1 MHLQKV
7 NIQSLKRIQQ
17 IGRTTFEE
25 TFSTFNT
32 AENMLSYLE
41 NEFSTEKLTEELLE
55 PNSEFF
61 IVSVNE
67 KVIGYLKVNI
77 GAAQTEFNA
86 ANSLEIQ
93 RIYVL
98 KTYHGKKVG
107 QLLYAQAE
115 ELAQKKQVDFIWLGV
130 WEKNERAIHFYQKN
144 GFEIID
150 QHIFKLGTDL
160 QTDYIMKKLIN

>member
-1 MHLQKV
+1 MLLQKV

-55 PNSEFF
+55 PNSEFY
-61 IVSVNE
+61 IVSENE

-160 QTDYIMKKLIN
+160 QTDFIMRKILI

>member
-1 MHLQKV
+1 MLLQKV

>member
-1 MHLQKV
+1 MLLQKV
-7 NIQSLKRIQQ
+7 NIQYLERIQQ

-25 TFSTFNT
+25 TFSPFNT

-41 NEFSTEKLTEELLE
+41 NGFSTEKLTEELLE
-55 PNSEFF
+55 PNSEFY
-61 IVSVNE
+61 IVSEND
-67 KVIGYLKVNI
+67 KVISYLKVNI

-86 ANSLEIQ
+86 ANSLEIE

-98 KTYHGKKVG
+98 KSYHGKKVG

-115 ELAQKKQVDFIWLGV
+115 ELAHKKQVDFIWLGV

-160 QTDYIMKKLIN
+160 QTDYIMKKMIN

>member
-1 MHLQKV
+1 MCLQKV

-55 PNSEFF
+55 PNSEFY
-61 IVSVNE
+61 IVSENE

-98 KTYHGKKVG
+98 KAYHCKKVG

-144 GFEIID
+144 RFEIID

-160 QTDYIMKKLIN
+160 QTDYIMKKSIN

>member
-1 MHLQKV
+1 MLLQKV
-7 NIQSLKRIQQ
+7 NIQSLERIQQ

-25 TFSTFNT
+25 TFSPFNT
-32 AENMLSYLE
+32 TENMLSYLE
-41 NEFSTEKLTEELLE
+41 NGFSTEKLTEELLE
-55 PNSEFF
+55 PNSEFY
-61 IVSVNE
+61 IVSENDQ
-67 KVIGYLKVNI
+67 VIGYLKVNI

-86 ANSLEIQ
+86 ANSLEIE

-98 KTYHGKKVG
+98 KAFHGKKVG

-130 WEKNERAIHFYQKN
+130 WEKNERAIRFYQKN
-144 GFEIID
+144 GFDIID

>member
-7 NIQSLKRIQQ
+7 NIQSLALIQQ

-61 IVSVNE
+61 IVSE
-67 KVIGYLKVNI
+67 IDQVIGYLKVNI

-98 KTYHGKKVG
+98 KAYHGKKVG

-144 GFEIID
+144 GFDIID

-160 QTDYIMKKLIN
+160 QTDFIMRKNVN

>member
-1 MHLQKV
+1 MLLQKV

-55 PNSEFF
+55 PNSEFY
-61 IVSVNE
+61 IVSENE

-77 GAAQTEFNA
+77 GGAQTEFYA
-86 ANSLEIQ
+86 ANHLSNFQ
-93 RIYVL
+93 RETV
-98 KTYHGKKVG
+98 
-107 QLLYAQAE
+107 
-115 ELAQKKQVDFIWLGV
+115 
-130 WEKNERAIHFYQKN
+130 YQ
-144 GFEIID
+144 ESS
-150 QHIFKLGTDL
+150 
-160 QTDYIMKKLIN
+160 

>member
-7 NIQSLKRIQQ
+7 NIQSLEIIQQ
-17 IGRTTFEE
+17 IGKTTFEE
-25 TFSTFNT
+25 TFSPFNT
-32 AENMLSYLE
+32 IENMLSYLE

-55 PNSEFF
+55 PNSEFY
-61 IVSVNE
+61 IVSENE

-77 GAAQTEFNA
+77 GTAQTEFNA
-86 ANSLEIQ
+86 ANSLEIE

-98 KTYHGKKVG
+98 KAYHGKKVG

-115 ELAQKKQVDFIWLGV
+115 EIARKKQVDFIWLGV
-130 WEKNERAIHFYQKN
+130 WEKNERAIQFYKKF

-160 QTDYIMKKLIN
+160 QTDFIMKKIIN

>member
-7 NIQSLKRIQQ
+7 NIQSLALIQQ

>member
-1 MHLQKV
+1 LLLQKV
-7 NIQSLKRIQQ
+7 NIQSLERIQQ

-25 TFSTFNT
+25 TFSPFNT

-41 NEFSTEKLTEELLE
+41 NGFSTEKLTKEINES
-55 PNSEFF
+55 NSEFY
-61 IVSVNE
+61 IVSENDTL
-67 KVIGYLKVNI
+67 IGYLKVNI
-77 GAAQTEFNA
+77 GAAQTEFNT
-86 ANSLEIQ
+86 ANSLEIE

-98 KTYHGKKVG
+98 KAYHGKKVG
-107 QLLYAQAE
+107 QLLFEKAE
-115 ELAQKKQVDFIWLGV
+115 DLAQRKQVDFIWLGV

-160 QTDYIMKKLIN
+160 QTDFIMRKKLI